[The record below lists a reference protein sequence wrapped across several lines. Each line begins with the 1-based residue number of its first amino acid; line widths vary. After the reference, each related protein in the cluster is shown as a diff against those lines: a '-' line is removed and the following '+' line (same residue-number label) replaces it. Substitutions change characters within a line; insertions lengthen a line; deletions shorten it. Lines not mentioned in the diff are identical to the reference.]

1 MICGPTFYD
10 FLVAIS
16 FYLGYCF
23 HHENRKFNS
32 FKTLFPARGWC
43 CLMPGGDKLEKCF
56 NDVPVC
62 FSHFVIDLSSFF
74 SPQIDIN
81 NLPVVFSLYNCRIIY
96 SVYDEYMK
104 VSFWPS
110 QTISIII
117 CIVPSRLHEGER
129 STRRFVWISSHLR
142 ISEQILRNFHL

>member
-1 MICGPTFYD
+1 MIAGCSGCLTITNDSFNFIVICGPTFYD

-23 HHENRKFNS
+23 HHENIKLNS
-32 FKTLFPARGWC
+32 SKTLFPG
-43 CLMPGGDKLEKCF
+43 PGDSGDKLEKCF

-81 NLPVVFSLYNCRIIY
+81 NLPVVF
-96 SVYDEYMK
+96 
-104 VSFWPS
+104 
-110 QTISIII
+110 
-117 CIVPSRLHEGER
+117 RL
-129 STRRFVWISSHLR
+129 
-142 ISEQILRNFHL
+142 